1 VLVQAFLPKSS
12 IEAFHQCVVSRR
24 TAWGEVQLHAILVSP
39 AIHYLP
45 GERASV
51 MSDLLGITSNGFNYT
66 AQYDAAALGSV
77 MWAATFR
84 KSGIYRGMR
93 HGRVFDVSTLS
104 QPEVKLAVMDDIE
117 ETWVNEH

>member
-1 VLVQAFLPKSS
+1 
-12 IEAFHQCVVSRR
+12 
-24 TAWGEVQLHAILVSP
+24 
-39 AIHYLP
+39 
-45 GERASV
+45 
-51 MSDLLGITSNGFNYT
+51 MSDLLGITSNGFNYA
-66 AQYDAAALGSV
+66 AQYDAAALDSV

-84 KSGIYRGMR
+84 KDGIYRGMR